1 MKFSVKSVVAGAAAL
16 ALAGGMMVAGAG
28 AAQAASF
35 DPDASQIGTLSFYDA
50 TGAQIGGGNL
60 SDAPM
65 AAYYKASGPK
75 AQTFPFNKGY
85 VAFFTPVQGQLPAAW
100 QTGTQ
105 STTNQ
110 DFAVLQSSYPAGLND
125 PNANVVIKGNAS
137 DFTLA
142 NQVAS
147 FPSSSALDPGVYQ
160 VRIYTSADASTYFA
174 ASITVSGSTWTQ
186 TYPALPAA
194 ASTTTTLTATPAS
207 PQVVGTAVTLS
218 ASVAASPLPSN
229 GTVKFFDGA
238 TEIGSVAY
246 TGTNPV
252 TLPQPAL
259 TVGSHSFT
267 AQYVPSGISYTG
279 STSSAVPFTVN
290 PVQIATT
297 TSVAVNTGTGNAYAP
312 VTVTAT
318 VAPLAAVGTVTF
330 TDSVVGNLGSVAKAA
345 GVAAPDFVTSAL
357 GAGAHTVT
365 ATFTPADAIEFS
377 SSNGSSS
384 AFTLAAVGATP
395 DEQTIDVVVAPG
407 TLTITTPYT
416 PSNVFHMGTMALDP
430 TATYLQATAAF
441 PAAGDPAI
449 TITDTRAGNAN
460 WTASVSAIDFTSGVN
475 TIDAHG
481 LGFTAV
487 APTYLLNNALC
498 SVAYDGAP
506 IVAGECQD
514 GAPVKPVVTNDV
526 PSYAPTNALYP
537 TTGLKGAP
545 HQFATTT
552 NGGVGTVYVN
562 GFLNLYAPTSTQAG
576 TYTTTVTFTA
586 V

>member
-1 MKFSVKSVVAGAAAL
+1 MS
-16 ALAGGMMVAGAG
+16 
-28 AAQAASF
+28 
-35 DPDASQIGTLSFYDA
+35 GT
-50 TGAQIGGGNL
+50 
-60 SDAPM
+60 
-65 AAYYKASGPK
+65 
-75 AQTFPFNKGY
+75 
-85 VAFFTPVQGQLPAAW
+85 
-100 QTGTQ
+100 
-105 STTNQ
+105 
-110 DFAVLQSSYPAGLND
+110 
-125 PNANVVIKGNAS
+125 
-137 DFTLA
+137 
-142 NQVAS
+142 
-147 FPSSSALDPGVYQ
+147 
-160 VRIYTSADASTYFA
+160 
-174 ASITVSGSTWTQ
+174 TWTQ
-186 TYPALPAA
+186 VYPALPASVA
-194 ASTTTTLTATPAS
+194 TTTSLTATPAS
-207 PQVVGTAVTLS
+207 PQVVGTSVTLS
-218 ASVAASPLPSN
+218 ASVTPASGPNPTN
-229 GTVKFFDGA
+229 GSVKFFDGA

-252 TLPQPAL
+252 TLAQPAL
-259 TVGSHSFT
+259 TVGAHSFT
-267 AQYVPSGISYTG
+267 AQYVPSGISFGG
-279 STSSAVPFTVN
+279 SVSSAVPFTVN

-318 VAPLAAVGTVTF
+318 VAPLAAEGTVTF

-365 ATFTPADAIEFS
+365 ATFTPTNAVEFS